1 MKSASLTT
9 SRPDRFI
16 RLRVAQ
22 LAAVVVVVVA
32 LPAGTGVF
40 APAHADVQIADVRD
54 TLDTAVR
61 GPSLYNGV
69 DDPAFDVYG
78 ADHEQFDNNVFRL
91 PNSTDVK
98 TTIGRTASRQDH
110 INSPSAGLDSQW
122 VIGRQTVEAQLR
134 ADDNRYS
141 QNTNL
146 DNVSTNDK
154 LAWNWGLGS
163 VLFGQVGV
171 DYTRA
176 LLSYVNAQVYNRNTY
191 QQSQFFAAGR
201 YQVGPRWALYG
212 GILDTNLNVEDRATQ
227 ANNFRRKA
235 VDMGT
240 ELATSAQDTFGVD
253 YRYTDARYP
262 NAILLASA
270 AFDPDY
276 REDRL
281 RFLAKRALT
290 EKTTVDVS
298 AGYLRRDYGNT
309 VIGAFSG
316 PIWRAAL
323 GWQPTEKTQ
332 LMVSTWRDLQSYL
345 TDQTNYYRTTGV
357 SVAPTWIPS
366 EKITLSL
373 LVSREAQSFIGSSTN
388 VQNQLAR
395 RGTSNSQLL
404 NLTYAPIRALTCDAS
419 FVHEQRGS
427 NELIRAYND
436 GLATAGVRFMFQ

>member
-9 SRPDRFI
+9 SRPDRFTGF
-16 RLRVAQ
+16 RVAN
-22 LAAVVVVVVA
+22 LAALAVVA
-32 LPAGTGVF
+32 LPASMGVF
-40 APAHADVQIADVRD
+40 APARADVQIADLRD

-61 GPSLYNGV
+61 GPSLINGV
-69 DDPAFDVYG
+69 DDPVFDVYV

-91 PNSTDVK
+91 SNGTNVQ
-98 TTIGRTASRQDH
+98 TTIGPAASREDH
-110 INSPSAGLDSQW
+110 INSPSAGLDGQW
-122 VIGRQTVEAQLR
+122 VLGRQTVDLQLR
-134 ADDNRYS
+134 ADDNRFS
-141 QNTNL
+141 QNTDLN
-146 DNVSTNDK
+146 NVSTVDK

-176 LLSYVNAQVYNRNTY
+176 LLSYVNALVYNRNTY

-212 GILDTNLNVEDRATQ
+212 GVLDTNLTVEDAATQ
-227 ANNFRRKA
+227 FNDFHRKA
-235 VDMGT
+235 VDLGT
-240 ELATSAQDTFGVD
+240 ELATSEQDTFGVD
-253 YRYTDARYP
+253 YRYTDTRYP
-262 NAILLASA
+262 NAIQLAASS
-270 AFDPDY
+270 FDPDY

-298 AGYLRRDYGNT
+298 AGYLRRDYGNSI
-309 VIGAFSG
+309 IGAFSG

-332 LMVSTWRDLQSYL
+332 LVVSAWRELNSYL

-357 SVAPTWIPS
+357 SVVPTWTPS
-366 EKITLSL
+366 EKISLSL
-373 LVSREAQSFIGSSTN
+373 TVSREDLSFIGSSVS

-395 RGTSNSQLL
+395 RGTLNSQAL
-404 NLTYAPIRALTCDAS
+404 NFTYTPIRALTFDAS
-419 FVHEQRGS
+419 YIHEQRS
-427 NELIRAYND
+427 TEILRAYND